1 MFHAYIMPIAT
12 CFIYTFISFYAFSG
26 TNLLTR
32 CHSASC
38 LFSAVFGFRKVV
50 KEIFSELDKR
60 NVKVLIFLGRFQ
72 NTEEDTEESPE
83 GPTPGPGEGPPWPR
97 EHQVWGPRASAA
109 FALSPT
115 YTPQIS
121 KT

>member
-32 CHSASC
+32 CQSASC

-60 NVKVLIFLGRFQ
+60 NVKVLIFPGRFQ
-72 NTEEDTEESPE
+72 NTEDDTEGNPE
-83 GPTPGPGEGPPWPR
+83 GPTPPPGVGPP
-97 EHQVWGPRASAA
+97 SAA
-109 FALSPT
+109 RGRGVGPSWLHRLRPFAYLYLSD
-115 YTPQIS
+115 I
-121 KT
+121 

>member
-1 MFHAYIMPIAT
+1 MFHAYIIPLAT

-60 NVKVLIFLGRFQ
+60 NVKVPIFLGRFQ
-72 NTEEDTEESPE
+72 NTEEETEEDPE
-83 GPTPGPGEGPPWPR
+83 GPTPPPGAAPLLPR
-97 EHQVWGPRASAA
+97 EDRVWGPRASTA

-115 YTPQIS
+115 YTPQKS

>member
-1 MFHAYIMPIAT
+1 MFHAYIIPLAT

-60 NVKVLIFLGRFQ
+60 NVKVLIFLRRFQ
-72 NTEEDTEESPE
+72 NTEEETEEDPE
-83 GPTPGPGEGPPWPR
+83 GPTPPPGAGPPWPR
-97 EHQVWGPRASAA
+97 EHGVWGPRGPAA

-115 YTPQIS
+115 YTPRIS
-121 KT
+121 KP